1 MTDALRLLNQKL
13 SFSLGSFRFAP
24 YVFQAAA
31 IIFLLFI
38 LILSLAQLRRHFI
51 DWSIKGSIFGIFLG
65 FILALVLEGFLILG
79 GRTVLTE
86 IIGWKNAPKPIVNI
100 LDAGRK
106 KLVEVLGI
114 SDPIP
119 SSFADA
125 VKSSNEILNDFRKL
139 DVNEAQK
146 VKAII
151 CRP

>member
-24 YVFQAAA
+24 SVFQAAA

-114 SDPIP
+114 SYPIP

-151 CRP
+151 CKP